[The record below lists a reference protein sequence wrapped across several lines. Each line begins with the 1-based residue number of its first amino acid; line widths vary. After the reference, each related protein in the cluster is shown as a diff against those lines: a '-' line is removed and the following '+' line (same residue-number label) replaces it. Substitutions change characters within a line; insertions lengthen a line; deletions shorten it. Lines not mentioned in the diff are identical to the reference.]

1 MTRSMTGFGT
11 ATLEED
17 GWRIE
22 VTVRTLNHRYLSVR
36 VRSLSDHPSLL
47 PRVEERAKAAFARGE
62 VGVWVSVTRA
72 SSDGP
77 DRRFDRRFAR
87 DVLGELTALSEELGL
102 ASKPVLEDLARAGG
116 LQPIELADEELWPVL
131 GRALDD
137 ATEKT
142 NASRDAEGERLCE
155 ALQAHIGQL
164 EASLGLVR
172 ERIPEI
178 LATHRDH
185 LKERAHQLE
194 LKVDPARLEAEIAL
208 LAERLDVQ
216 EEIVRLE
223 AHLARSREALLCSD
237 PIGKELD
244 FLCQEMLRE
253 VNTLGAKARDV
264 EAGAHVVDM
273 KLAVERFR
281 EQVQNVE

>member
-1 MTRSMTGFGT
+1 MARSMTGFGT
-11 ATLEED
+11 ATVEVG

-22 VTVRTLNHRYLSVR
+22 VAIRTLNHRYLSVR
-36 VRSLSDHPSLL
+36 IRSLNDHPSLL
-47 PRVEERAKAAFARGE
+47 PRIEERVKAAFARGE
-62 VGVWVSVTRA
+62 VGVWVTVERSTP
-72 SSDGP
+72 DGP
-77 DRRFDRRFAR
+77 ECRFDRRLAG
-87 DVLGELTALSEELGL
+87 DVLDELTSVSDELGL
-102 ASKPVLEDLARAGG
+102 EAKPTLEDVARAGG
-116 LQPIELADEELWPVL
+116 LQPIQIEDEQLLPVL
-131 GRALDD
+131 EQALD
-137 ATEKT
+137 AAMESA
-142 NASRDAEGERLCE
+142 NASRDIEGRRLSE
-155 ALQAHIGQL
+155 ALVMHLDQL
-164 EASLGLVR
+164 SASLGEIRTRV
-172 ERIPEI
+172 PEI
-178 LATHRDH
+178 LAAHRANLND
-185 LKERAHQLE
+185 RARHLE

-223 AHLARSREALLCSD
+223 AHLARAREALRSTE

-244 FLCQEMLRE
+244 FLSQEMLRE

>member
-1 MTRSMTGFGT
+1 MTKSMTGFGT
-11 ATLEED
+11 ATVEDD

-22 VTVRTLNHRYLSVR
+22 VTIRTLNHRYLSVR
-36 VRSLSDHPSLL
+36 IRSLNDHPRLL

-62 VGVWVSVTRA
+62 VGVWVTVEQSTTE
-72 SSDGP
+72 GP
-77 DRRFDRRFAR
+77 RCRFDRRLAR
-87 DVLGELTALSEELGL
+87 DVLDELASLSEELGL
-102 ASKPVLEDLARAGG
+102 EAQPTLEDVARAGG
-116 LQPIELADEELWPVL
+116 LQPIQIEDERLWPVL
-131 GRALDD
+131 ERALGGAMSNANDSRTMEGQRLND
-137 ATEKT
+137 ALAKH
-142 NASRDAEGERLCE
+142 L
-155 ALQAHIGQL
+155 GQL
-164 EASLGLVR
+164 TASLGEIRAHV
-172 ERIPEI
+172 PEI
-178 LATHRDH
+178 VVTHRAN
-185 LKERAHQLE
+185 LNERARQLE
-194 LKVDPARLEAEIAL
+194 LKVEPARLEAEIAL

-223 AHLARSREALLCSD
+223 AHIARAAEALRSEE

-244 FLCQEMLRE
+244 FLSQEMLRE

>member
-1 MTRSMTGFGT
+1 MTGFGT
-11 ATLEED
+11 STIEEG

-36 VRSLSDHPSLL
+36 VRSLNDHPSLL
-47 PRVEERAKAAFARGE
+47 PRVEERVKATFSRGE
-62 VGVWVSVTRA
+62 VGVWVAVDRTSA
-72 SSDGP
+72 EGGG
-77 DRRFDRRFAR
+77 RRFDRTIAR
-87 DVLGELTALSEELGL
+87 GILDELRALGEELKLGTE
-102 ASKPVLEDLARAGG
+102 PTLEDLSRAGG
-116 LQPIELADEELWPVL
+116 LQPIEMADEELWPGL
-131 GRALDD
+131 MRALD
-137 ATEKT
+137 AAMEAA
-142 NASRDAEGERLCE
+142 NASRDAEGVRLAD
-155 ALQAHIGQL
+155 ALRIHIDQIA
-164 EASLGLVR
+164 ASLGEIRSRL
-172 ERIPEI
+172 PEI
-178 LATHRDH
+178 VETHRAH
-185 LKERAHQLE
+185 LIERAKQLE

-223 AHLARSREALLCSD
+223 AHLARAGEALQCSE

-244 FLCQEMLRE
+244 FLSQEMLRE

>member
-11 ATLEED
+11 ATAEAD

-36 VRSLSDHPSLL
+36 VRSLNDHPSLL
-47 PRVEERAKAAFARGE
+47 PRVEERVKAAFARGE
-62 VGVWVSVTRA
+62 VGVWIAVDRSA
-72 SSDGP
+72 AEGGE
-77 DRRFDRRFAR
+77 RRFDRGIAWNVY
-87 DVLGELTALSEELGL
+87 DELKAVSEELGL
-102 ASKPVLEDLARAGG
+102 GVEPTLEDVSRAGG
-116 LQPIELADEELWPVL
+116 LQPIEMADEELWPVL
-131 GRALDD
+131 VQALDG
-137 ATEKT
+137 AMEAAS
-142 NASRDAEGERLCE
+142 ASRDAEGARLAD
-155 ALQAHIGQL
+155 ALRVHIDQI
-164 EASLGLVR
+164 ARSLGEIR
-172 ERIPEI
+172 IRIPDI
-178 LATHRDH
+178 LATHRAH
-185 LKERAHQLE
+185 LVERAQQLE

-223 AHLARSREALLCSD
+223 AHLDRAREALECSE

-244 FLCQEMLRE
+244 FLSQEMLRE